1 MPSKSKKQKRFMAA
15 VDNNPKFAKKVG
27 VSQEV
32 GREFADA
39 DKGRN
44 FAGGGVMPS
53 YFNSK
58 SGRPG
63 KAVKKYREGNM
74 VSRRSERRD
83 LRDEEARVI
92 GEQDDHADELR
103 RIKGDRGRNRR
114 DEKLR
119 VGREERDERD
129 EMHRLRDK
137 AVGLGMK
144 KGGAVQTKKDRSDES
159 KGSKKPR
166 GWGIARKGW
175 AGRY

>member
-1 MPSKSKKQKRFMAA
+1 MPSKSKKQARFMAA
-15 VDNNPKFAKKVG
+15 VANNPEFARKAG
-27 VSQEV
+27 VSQDV

-74 VSRRSERRD
+74 VNRRRD
-83 LRDEEARVI
+83 LREEEERVI
-92 GEQDDHADELR
+92 SEQDDHADELR
-103 RIKGDRGRNRR
+103 RIKGDRGRNRAAER
-114 DEKLR
+114 QR
-119 VGREERDERD
+119 VGGEERDERD

-137 AVGLGMK
+137 AVGMGMK
-144 KGGAVQTKKDRSDES
+144 KGGKV
-159 KGSKKPR
+159 R
-166 GWGIARKGW
+166 GAGIATKGVRP
-175 AGRY
+175 AKMIKMG

>member
-1 MPSKSKKQKRFMAA
+1 
-15 VDNNPKFAKKVG
+15 
-27 VSQEV
+27 
-32 GREFADA
+32 
-39 DKGRN
+39 
-44 FAGGGVMPS
+44 MPS

-58 SGRPG
+58 SGKPG
-63 KAVKKYREGNM
+63 KAVRKYREGDM
-74 VSRRSERRD
+74 VNRRKD
-83 LRDEEARVI
+83 LREEEERVI
-92 GEQDDHADELR
+92 SEQDDHADELR
-103 RIKGDRGRNRR
+103 RIKDDRGRNRR

-137 AVGLGMK
+137 AVDIGMK